1 MLMDINRNENESEFD
16 YHKRLIYGKLVDKTL
31 SDCDYSELAEKLY
44 GKEYSSD
51 VARRMMYGSRK
62 TLELLDNESIRSIN
76 SGSLINEI
84 EVQKAELQKER
95 QRFFDQRREYG
106 KLVSSQGRAEH
117 LYECLAKAADN
128 LGTSIGKLYDD
139 TDEDYKLFAGSNDAI
154 LVFSDW
160 HYGMTA
166 SNVFNTFNKEIC
178 ISRIRKVV
186 QEAERRI
193 MSHGCST
200 LHVVILGDL
209 FHGAIH
215 TSARVA
221 SEEIVCDQIMQVS
234 EILAQSIEEL
244 SRCVGHTVVHMTY
257 GNHAR
262 TIQDKSDSLHDDNME
277 KLIPWWMEQ
286 RFKDLDNIEISD
298 DSDNE
303 FIFIESFGHQFC
315 ATHGDLDNVKNS
327 PRLLATLFQKKYGKD
342 IEYILLGDKHHRE
355 SFEEL
360 GITSMLCG
368 SLCGTDGYA
377 NDKRLFSTPSQILL
391 IVNKECGVDAE
402 YRIRCDKGTY

>member
-1 MLMDINRNENESEFD
+1 MELDRNGNESELD
-16 YHKRLIYGKLVDKTL
+16 YHKRLIYGKLVDRTL
-31 SDCDYSELAEKLY
+31 SEYDYSELAERLY
-44 GKEYSSD
+44 GREYSSD

-62 TLELLDNESIRSIN
+62 TLELLDHESIKTISSDSIM
-76 SGSLINEI
+76 NEI
-84 EVQKAELQKER
+84 EVQRAELQKER

-117 LYECLAKAADN
+117 LYECLARAADN
-128 LGTSIGKLYDD
+128 LETSVGRLYDD
-139 TDEDYKLFAGSNDAI
+139 ADRECKLFAGQNDAI

-160 HYGMTA
+160 HYGMTT
-166 SNVFNTFNKEIC
+166 SNVFNTFNKDIC
-178 ISRIRKVV
+178 VSRVCRVV

-193 MSHGCST
+193 MSHGCAA

-221 SEEIVCDQIMQVS
+221 SEEVVCDQIMQVS

-244 SRCVGHTVVHMTY
+244 SRHVGHTVVHMTY

-262 TIQDKSDSLHDDNME
+262 TVQDKSDSLHDDNME
-277 KLIPWWMEQ
+277 KLIPWWMAQ
-286 RFKDLDNIEISD
+286 RFKGRDDIEISD
-298 DSDNE
+298 DADNE
-303 FIFIESFGHQFC
+303 FVFIESFGHQFC

-368 SLCGTDGYA
+368 SLCGADGYA

-391 IVNKECGVDAE
+391 IVNRECGVDAE
-402 YRIRCDKGTY
+402 YRIRCE